1 MQQLRNISKSIKKF
15 KQESN
20 TIKPSQQVLDFLK
33 SFMEEIDSSISSL
46 KEQNLFK
53 YEEYLNDEKLL
64 TKEIEIYDK
73 KIQAWSSQNDNQ
85 PLKPTNQNDVNTK
98 LSECD
103 LLKEVIDF
111 DVCFKNKIAYLINP
125 I

>member
-1 MQQLRNISKSIKKF
+1 MQQLRSISKSIKKF
-15 KQESN
+15 KHES
-20 TIKPSQQVLDFLK
+20 TTTKPSQQVLDFLK
-33 SFMEEIDSSISSL
+33 SFMEEIDSSMSSL
-46 KEQNLFK
+46 KEKNLFK

-111 DVCFKNKIAYLINP
+111 DVCFKNKIANLINP